1 MIDNY
6 MEYLIQ
12 DLKQKN
18 PAIDEEQAKKEYEEM
33 ADKNVKWY
41 LIKTELIKTNNLAVT
56 NKELDSK
63 IDEFA
68 KQNNAQEKEIKEYYS
83 KDENLNNLYEQ
94 LLNDKLLNVI
104 NEFAVNK
111 ISEKSTSDLRKEK

>member
-1 MIDNY
+1 
-6 MEYLIQ
+6 
-12 DLKQKN
+12 
-18 PAIDEEQAKKEYEEM
+18 M